1 MIIMK
6 NNMKYLTKT
15 LLVAGVLALVAGC
28 GNVQKKDQGE
38 NAAAPVQATKVSV
51 VSAVMQD
58 VPQTETYASSV
69 EAYAVNNIVPQG
81 GSRIQKMY
89 VDVGDFVSRGQV
101 LAVMDRLNL
110 EQSRMKLVND
120 STEYARIKG
129 LFEAGG
135 VSQSDF
141 EAVELGYKVSRTTY
155 ENLLENTVL
164 RAPISG
170 VITARNYDRGDMYA
184 MAQPIYV
191 LQQVTPVK
199 ILVGVSESDYTSV
212 RKGQEVSITADAF
225 PGRTFSGTVNRLY
238 PTMDPTSHTFKVEV
252 LVRNADRALRPGMFV
267 KAAIS
272 FGMRRSIVL
281 PDVAVV
287 KQLGSGQR
295 AVYILNGDGTVRSS
309 IVELGRHFDTSY
321 EILSGVAEGDRVAV
335 RGSSN
340 LRDGSKVE
348 VVE

>member
-1 MIIMK
+1 M
-6 NNMKYLTKT
+6 NYLTKT
-15 LLVAGVLALVAGC
+15 LLFAGVLAVVAGC
-28 GNVQKKDQGE
+28 GNSQKKVQEG
-38 NAAAPVQATKVSV
+38 NAEAAPAPVQATRVTV
-51 VSAVMQD
+51 TSAVMQD

-81 GSRIQKMY
+81 GSRIQKMN

-110 EQSRMKLVND
+110 EQARMKLVND

-129 LFEAGG
+129 LFEEGG

-141 EAVELGYKVSRTTY
+141 EAMELGYKVSRTTY

-191 LQQVTPVK
+191 LQQITPVK

-212 RKGQEVSITADAF
+212 RRGQEVSITADAF
-225 PGRTFSGTVNRLY
+225 PGKTFSGTVNRLY
-238 PTMDPTSHTFKVEV
+238 PTMDPVSHTFNVEV
-252 LVRNADRALRPGMFV
+252 LVRNADRMLRPGMFV
-267 KAAIS
+267 KATIS
-272 FGMRRSIVL
+272 FGQRRSIVL

-309 IVELGRHFDTSY
+309 LVTLGRHFDTSY
-321 EILSGVAEGDRVAV
+321 EVLSGVNEGDRVAV

>member
-1 MIIMK
+1 M
-6 NNMKYLTKT
+6 NYLSKT
-15 LLVAGVLALVAGC
+15 LLFAGMLAVMAGC
-28 GNVQKKDQGE
+28 GNTQKKDRSE
-38 NAAAPVQATKVSV
+38 NEAAPAQVQATKVTV

-81 GSRIQKMY
+81 GTRIQKMN

-101 LAVMDRLNL
+101 LAVMDRLSL
-110 EQSRMKLVND
+110 DQATMKLKND
-120 STEYARIKG
+120 STEYVRLKG
-129 LFEAGG
+129 LFEEGG
-135 VSQSDF
+135 ISQSDF
-141 EAVELGYKVSRTTY
+141 ESMELAYKVSRTTY
-155 ENLLENTVL
+155 ENLLENTIL

-191 LQQVTPVK
+191 LQQITPVK
-199 ILVGVSESDYTSV
+199 VLVGVSESDYTYV
-212 RKGQEVSITADAF
+212 RRGQEVTIYADAL

-238 PTMDPTSHTFKVEV
+238 PTMDPTSHTFNVEV

-267 KAAIS
+267 KATIS
-272 FGMRRSIVL
+272 FGTRRSIVL
-281 PDVAVV
+281 PDMAVV

-295 AVYILNGDGTVRSS
+295 AVFILNGDGTVRSS
-309 IVELGRHFDTSY
+309 IVTLGRHLESSY